1 MANDPERG
9 DYAPSLGAV
18 PVETAKILVEV
29 FRLVKTGATT
39 AELLRDAVTLLADYT
54 GFDAIG
60 LRLREGDDY
69 PYFQTRG
76 MSAEFVKLENS
87 LCPRRHAALIE
98 PGGNEDDL
106 FLECVC
112 GAVIEGRVDHSMPYI
127 SDYGSFWSNSNTRLL
142 EKYPELRDSI
152 RGNCVRAGYDS
163 SALIPLR
170 LGEETFGLL
179 QFEDKREGV
188 IPGELLS
195 ILESIAVGLA
205 MVLSQRQHVRQLTE
219 DRQWAE
225 AQARDSHARFLALF
239 ENIPDGVLVVDVERK
254 EVLFGNGAMA
264 RMLGYRLE
272 ELPGLKVMDI
282 HSQSATPLIM
292 AAFQNPVRGD
302 NLFTPDVPVLRKD
315 GTVFPADIS
324 SGYYQMAG
332 RRCAVG
338 LFRDITA
345 RKEVEEALRRS
356 EKRFRTLVKLA
367 PVPMCLVGRNGAMK
381 LLNDRFSEVLGY
393 TLDDVP
399 TIGQW
404 WSLAYPDPQYR
415 KSAEEGWRAALEDAA
430 EPGGYVEPAEFN
442 VACKDGKTRVMQISA
457 ILAGDSILASLID
470 ITEQI
475 QVQKALRNS
484 LEEKIALLGEVHHR
498 VKNNLQII
506 ASLLGLQAGR
516 LDNPEVVEA
525 LLDTRNRVKTMGLLH
540 ETLYRSRNLARIDFG
555 TYVRDLCGQ
564 LLISHG
570 PVSQRIELE
579 CRIAPVGLPME
590 QAVPCGLIINELVT
604 NALKHGFPDSR
615 QGRVVVALDRE
626 GENSLV
632 LAVRDEGAGL
642 PVDFDPASSSSM
654 GIQIVSGL
662 AGQLGGRL
670 EVEKPKGPGACLR
683 VVFPVPQTL
692 SFRGQ

>member
-1 MANDPERG
+1 MANDSERS
-9 DYAPSLGAV
+9 DYTPSIGAV

-39 AELLRDAVTLLADYT
+39 AELLREAVTLLADYT

-76 MSAEFVKLENS
+76 MSAEFVWMENS
-87 LCPRRHAALIE
+87 LCPRRHAALTE

-127 SDYGSFWSNSNTRLL
+127 SEYGSFWSNSNTRLL
-142 EKYPELRDSI
+142 EKFPELRESI

-163 SALIPLR
+163 SALIPLK

-219 DRQWAE
+219 DKQGAE
-225 AQARDSHARFLALF
+225 AQARDSQARFLALF

-272 ELPGLKVMDI
+272 DLPGLKVMDI
-282 HSQSATPLIM
+282 HPQSATPLM
-292 AAFQNPVRGD
+292 TATFQNLVRGD

-345 RKEVEEALRRS
+345 RKQVEEALRRS
-356 EKRFRTLVKLA
+356 EKRFRTLVKL
-367 PVPMCLVGRNGAMK
+367 
-381 LLNDRFSEVLGY
+381 
-393 TLDDVP
+393 
-399 TIGQW
+399 
-404 WSLAYPDPQYR
+404 
-415 KSAEEGWRAALEDAA
+415 
-430 EPGGYVEPAEFN
+430 
-442 VACKDGKTRVMQISA
+442 
-457 ILAGDSILASLID
+457 
-470 ITEQI
+470 QI

-540 ETLYRSRNLARIDFG
+540 ETLYRSRNLARINFG

-604 NALKHGFPDSR
+604 NALKHGFPDGR

-632 LAVRDEGAGL
+632 LAVRDEGVGL

-670 EVEKPKGPGACLR
+670 EVEKPRGQGACLR
-683 VVFPVPQTL
+683 VVFPVPQTV
-692 SFRGQ
+692 SVRGQ